1 MDILRRFNGDEQTK
15 QALQEFIHA
24 VINDEALDMMYKKMD
39 VSHIADAKT
48 LIDKAFEQL
57 NTQYGIKEQP
67 AANTNQAR

>member
-15 QALQEFIHA
+15 QALLEFIHTI
-24 VINDEALDMMYKKMD
+24 INDEALDKMYKRID
-39 VSHIADAKT
+39 VSHIADAKI

-67 AANTNQAR
+67 AENINQAR